1 MWNTLDTDD
10 LVWNGLA
17 VGWFLACWLG
27 YGPLV
32 KLLWRRGGAINIDME
47 FVRRRW
53 MLVMAHRREQR
64 LIDGQ
69 LMGQALSSASFF
81 ASSNLILIAAAAGV
95 LFGGDVSYHK
105 VLQAPG
111 LQHAPRLLFDAKI
124 VLITATLARGLLDFI
139 WAIRQLNYVLAVI
152 GATPERRDAGWY
164 DRYSDAAAQI
174 LNPAFK
180 SSNAGVRGYY
190 FALAAAAW
198 LIGPASL
205 ALATAGVTALLLW
218 RQSNA
223 PAAKGVRAARALLEE
238 TPAALGEQTDQL
250 PIDVRE

>member
-1 MWNTLDTDD
+1 MWDALDTDD
-10 LVWNGLA
+10 RLWNGLA
-17 VGWFLACWLG
+17 VAWFLACWLG
-27 YGPLV
+27 YGPMV

-53 MLVMAHRREQR
+53 MSVMAHRREQR

-95 LFGGDVSYHK
+95 LFGGDVTYHK

-124 VLITATLARGLLDFI
+124 VLITATLARSLLDFI

-152 GATPERRDAGWY
+152 GATPERRDDAWY
-164 DRYSDAAAQI
+164 DAYAEATAQI
-174 LNPAFK
+174 LNPALE
-180 SSNAGVRGYY
+180 SSNSGVRGYY

-198 LIGPASL
+198 LIGPWSL
-205 ALATAGVTALLLW
+205 ALATLAVIALLFW

-223 PAAKGVRAARALLEE
+223 AAARGVRAARALLEQA
-238 TPAALGEQTDQL
+238 PARVGEQTHQPPFDL
-250 PIDVRE
+250 RE